1 MIIEFLESVQG
12 ESHRAMEIDNGKPSS
27 VKPYPFRIRPMQAQK
42 FNDLLRTFS
51 ALVGHGSRELLTQ
64 YPYQQLTCPSN

>member
-1 MIIEFLESVQG
+1 MIIEFLESIQG
-12 ESHRAMEIDNGKPSS
+12 EPHRAMEIDNGKPSS

-51 ALVGHGSRELLTQ
+51 ALVGHGSMGT
-64 YPYQQLTCPSN
+64 PNPMPIQQLA